1 METKIFTKKRA
12 NYINPYF
19 GGVLLGLLLIAVF
32 YIAGRGLSA
41 TGALKLAIV
50 AIVDTITPEHAH
62 NNTYYSKFLTNDGEH
77 SLLFNWLVFGAL
89 GTFFGGM
96 LSGAIHG
103 RLGKLR
109 IEKGPNI
116 SKKTRLFAAAI
127 GGILFG
133 VGSQFGRG
141 CSSGAALSGTAAFS
155 FGGLIVM
162 ALMFGVG
169 YLFAYFF
176 KKLWI

>member
-1 METKIFTKKRA
+1 MNTKTVTKKRP

-19 GGVLLGLLLIAVF
+19 GGILLGLLLLAIF

-41 TGALKLAIV
+41 TGALKLAVVTVVDKV
-50 AIVDTITPEHAH
+50 APEHAE
-62 NNTYYSKFLTNDGEH
+62 NNAYYSKFLPEDGK

-96 LSGAIHG
+96 LSGAVYG

-109 IEKGPNI
+109 VEHSPKI
-116 SKKTRLFAAAI
+116 SKRTRLIAAAI

-141 CSSGAALSGTAAFS
+141 CSSGAALSGTSAFS

-162 ALMFGVG
+162 GLMFGVG
-169 YLFAYFF
+169 YVFAYFF
-176 KKLWI
+176 RKLWI

>member
-1 METKIFTKKRA
+1 MDTKIGSKNRPI
-12 NYINPYF
+12 YINPYF
-19 GGVLLGLLLIAVF
+19 GGLLLGLLILVSF

-41 TGALKLAIV
+41 SGSLKLAV
-50 AIVDTITPEHAH
+50 VEIVDVIAPEHAE
-62 NNTYYSKFLTNDGEH
+62 NNAYYSRFLPEDGG
-77 SLLFNWLVFGAL
+77 SPLFNWLVFGAI

-96 LSGAIHG
+96 LSGAVYG

-109 IEKGPNI
+109 IEKNPKI
-116 SKKTRLFAAAI
+116 SNRTRLIAAGA

-133 VGSQFGRG
+133 IGSQFGRG
-141 CSSGAALSGTAAFS
+141 CSSGAALSGTSAFS

-169 YLFAYFF
+169 YAFAYFF
-176 KKLWI
+176 RKLWI

>member
-1 METKIFTKKRA
+1 MNTKTVTKKRP

-19 GGVLLGLLLIAVF
+19 GGILLGLLLLAIF

-41 TGALKLAIV
+41 TGALKLAVVTVVDKV
-50 AIVDTITPEHAH
+50 APEHAE
-62 NNTYYSKFLTNDGEH
+62 NNAYYSKFLPEEGK

-96 LSGAIHG
+96 LSGAVYG

-109 IEKGPNI
+109 IEHSPKI
-116 SKKTRLFAAAI
+116 SKRTRLIAAAI

-141 CSSGAALSGTAAFS
+141 CSSGAALSGTSAFS
-155 FGGLIVM
+155 FGGLLIM

-169 YLFAYFF
+169 YAFAYFF
-176 KKLWI
+176 RKLWI

>member
-1 METKIFTKKRA
+1 MNTKTVTKKRP

-19 GGVLLGLLLIAVF
+19 GGILLGLLLLAIF

-41 TGALKLAIV
+41 TGALKLAVVTVVDKV
-50 AIVDTITPEHAH
+50 APEHAE
-62 NNTYYSKFLTNDGEH
+62 NNGYYSKFLPKEGT

-96 LSGAIHG
+96 LSGAVYG

-109 IEKGPNI
+109 VEHSPKI
-116 SKKTRLFAAAI
+116 SKRTRLIAAAI

-141 CSSGAALSGTAAFS
+141 CSSGAALSGTSAFS
-155 FGGLIVM
+155 FGGLLIM
-162 ALMFGVG
+162 GLMFGVG
-169 YLFAYFF
+169 YAFAYFF
-176 KKLWI
+176 RKLWI

>member
-1 METKIFTKKRA
+1 MDTKIGTKRKP
-12 NYINPYF
+12 NYLNPYF
-19 GGVLLGLLLIAVF
+19 GGVLLGLLILASF

-41 TGALKLAIV
+41 SGTLKLLV
-50 AIVDTITPEHAH
+50 VEIVDLISPEHAA
-62 NNTYYSKFLTNDGEH
+62 NNIYYERFIPKDG
-77 SLLFNWLVFGAL
+77 SSILFNWLIFGAI

-96 LSGAIHG
+96 LSGAVYG

-109 IEKGPNI
+109 IEKSPKI
-116 SKKTRLFAAAI
+116 SNRTRLIAAGI

-141 CSSGAALSGTAAFS
+141 CSSGAALSGTSAFS

-162 ALMFGVG
+162 VLMFGIG
-169 YLFAYFF
+169 YVFAYFF
-176 KKLWI
+176 RKLWI

>member
-1 METKIFTKKRA
+1 MDKKIDAKKRPV
-12 NYINPYF
+12 YINPYF
-19 GGVLLGLLLIAVF
+19 GGLLLGLLILASF

-41 TGALKLAIV
+41 SGSAKLAVVEVVHLV
-50 AIVDTITPEHAH
+50 APEHAE
-62 NNTYYSKFLTNDGEH
+62 NNAYYSKFLPEDG
-77 SLLFNWLVFGAL
+77 SSPLFNWLIFGAI

-96 LSGAIHG
+96 LSGAVYG

-109 IEKGPNI
+109 IEKSPKI
-116 SKKTRLFAAAI
+116 SNRTRLIAAGA

-133 VGSQFGRG
+133 IGSQFGRG
-141 CSSGAALSGTAAFS
+141 CSSGAALSGTSAFS

-169 YLFAYFF
+169 YAFAYLFR
-176 KKLWI
+176 KLWI

>member
-1 METKIFTKKRA
+1 MNTKTVTKKRP

-19 GGVLLGLLLIAVF
+19 GGILLGLLLLAIF

-41 TGALKLAIV
+41 TGALKLAVVTVVDKV
-50 AIVDTITPEHAH
+50 APEHAE
-62 NNTYYSKFLTNDGEH
+62 NNAYYSKFLPEEGK

-96 LSGAIHG
+96 LSGAVYG

-109 IEKGPNI
+109 IEHSPKI
-116 SKKTRLFAAAI
+116 SKRTRLIAAAI

-141 CSSGAALSGTAAFS
+141 CSSGAALSGTSAFS
-155 FGGLIVM
+155 FGGLLIM
-162 ALMFGVG
+162 GLMFGVG
-169 YLFAYFF
+169 YAFAYFF
-176 KKLWI
+176 RKLWI

>member
-1 METKIFTKKRA
+1 MDTKTVTKKRP

-19 GGVLLGLLLIAVF
+19 GGILLGLLLLAIF

-41 TGALKLAIV
+41 TGALKLAV
-50 AIVDTITPEHAH
+50 VTIVDKVAPEHAE
-62 NNTYYSKFLTNDGEH
+62 NNAYYSKFLPEDGK

-96 LSGAIHG
+96 LSGAVYG

-109 IEKGPNI
+109 IEHSPKI
-116 SKKTRLFAAAI
+116 SKRTRLIAAAV

-141 CSSGAALSGTAAFS
+141 CSSGAALSGTSAFS
-155 FGGLIVM
+155 FGGLLIM

-169 YLFAYFF
+169 YVFAYFF
-176 KKLWI
+176 RKLWI

>member
-1 METKIFTKKRA
+1 MNTKTVTKKRP

-19 GGVLLGLLLIAVF
+19 GGILLGLLLLAIF

-41 TGALKLAIV
+41 TGALKLAVVTVVDKV
-50 AIVDTITPEHAH
+50 APEHAE
-62 NNTYYSKFLTNDGEH
+62 NNAYYSKFLPEEGK

-96 LSGAIHG
+96 LSGAVYG

-109 IEKGPNI
+109 VEHSPKI
-116 SKKTRLFAAAI
+116 SKRTRLIAAAI

-141 CSSGAALSGTAAFS
+141 CSSGAALSGTSAFS
-155 FGGLIVM
+155 FGGLLIM

-169 YLFAYFF
+169 YAFAYFF
-176 KKLWI
+176 RKLWI

>member
-1 METKIFTKKRA
+1 MNTKTVTKKRP

-19 GGVLLGLLLIAVF
+19 GGVLLGLLLLASF

-41 TGALKLAIV
+41 SGSLKLV
-50 AIVDTITPEHAH
+50 VVNIVDKIVPEHAEK
-62 NNTYYSKFLTNDGEH
+62 NAYYDKFIPKD
-77 SLLFNWLVFGAL
+77 SRSPLFNWLVFGAM

-96 LSGAIHG
+96 LSGAVFG

-109 IEKGPNI
+109 VEKGPNI
-116 SKKTRLFAAAI
+116 SKNTRLIAAAI

-141 CSSGAALSGTAAFS
+141 CSSGAALSGTSAFS

-162 ALMFGVG
+162 GLMFGVG
-169 YLFAYFF
+169 YAFAYFF
-176 KKLWI
+176 RKLWI

>member
-1 METKIFTKKRA
+1 MNTKTVTKKRP

-19 GGVLLGLLLIAVF
+19 GGILLGLLLLAIF

-41 TGALKLAIV
+41 TGALKLAVVTVVDKV
-50 AIVDTITPEHAH
+50 APEHAE
-62 NNTYYSKFLTNDGEH
+62 NNAYYSKFLPEGGK

-96 LSGAIHG
+96 LSGAVYG

-109 IEKGPNI
+109 VEHSPKI
-116 SKKTRLFAAAI
+116 SKRTRLIAAAI

-141 CSSGAALSGTAAFS
+141 CSSGAALSGTSAFS
-155 FGGLIVM
+155 FGGLLIM

-169 YLFAYFF
+169 YVFAYFF
-176 KKLWI
+176 RKLWI